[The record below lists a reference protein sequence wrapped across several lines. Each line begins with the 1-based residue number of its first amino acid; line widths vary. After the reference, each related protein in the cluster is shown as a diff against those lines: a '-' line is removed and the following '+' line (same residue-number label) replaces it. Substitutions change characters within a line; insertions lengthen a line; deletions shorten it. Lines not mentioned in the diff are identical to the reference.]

1 MAVQFS
7 IGADAEEGFYLTV
20 ADEIT
25 VYETYADAV
34 DEIQQ
39 KLTTDT
45 EGFLAEVAIDR
56 DGDEDDVAITLEQV
70 GWQRIIRDMEHET
83 TEPEGQP

>member
-7 IGADAEEGFYLTV
+7 IGAEADEGFYLTV

-25 VYETYADAV
+25 VYETYAAAV
-34 DEIQQ
+34 EEIQG
-39 KLTTDT
+39 KLTTDS

-56 DGDEDDVAITLEQV
+56 ETGDDVAITLEQV
-70 GWQRIIRDMEHET
+70 GWQRIIRDMDRKPT
-83 TEPEGQP
+83 DSEGPT

>member
-7 IGADAEEGFYLTV
+7 IGAEADEGFYLTV

-25 VYETYADAV
+25 VYETYAAAV
-34 DEIQQ
+34 EEIQE
-39 KLTTDT
+39 KLTTDS

-56 DGDEDDVAITLEQV
+56 ETGDDVAITLEQV
-70 GWQRIIRDMEHET
+70 GWQRIIRDMDRKQTDSER
-83 TEPEGQP
+83 PP